1 MGLILNIDKIE
12 KIYTHKPKQAYRV
25 SYDLGQPE
33 KYTFFGLIKTQDEI
47 KPHWSVWYGETYST
61 REQIIEAHTEYFI
74 NDEVLFENSIWEKP
88 HMYIVMS
95 HSDNVTLYYDSY
107 EELNEKLTTIINE
120 SKRNLMVI
128 KQ

>member
-12 KIYTHKPKQAYRV
+12 KIYTHKAKQSNRI

-47 KPHWSVWYGETYST
+47 KPHWSGWYGESYPT
-61 REQIIEAHTEYFI
+61 REKFVDANTEYFI

-95 HSDNVTLYYDSY
+95 HSDNVTIYYDSY